1 MTIKQRIVEITAEE
15 LEIDS
20 NLLKTDQDLRTRYN
34 VDSLMSLQLV
44 AAIETEFGILIDD
57 EDLHAYTTID
67 VIADVVGKYVLQA
80 A

>member
-1 MTIKQRIVEITAEE
+1 MTIKQRIVEITADE